1 MIERRHITRNKTY
14 LFDTEKSMEYRRIEA
29 GVSWPFSEDEGYIVV
44 MAENYNP
51 NPRLKKRDFR
61 LLDEYSSQDA
71 ERLVKKLYDFKL
83 HFLVD
88 IFYSDTQ
95 NTLSAYFIDKF
106 NATLAKTKK
115 GIYLTEAPFADDT
128 KNLRIYMHAIR
139 NLLMPNKKSLFFGDN
154 SMIPGAMSMILPD
167 EVQRKSAQEF
177 PMVAALGYVVMG
189 MSEPFL
195 DAEAERDIMKEFIER
210 KTVEDL

>member
-1 MIERRHITRNKTY
+1 
-14 LFDTEKSMEYRRIEA
+14 
-29 GVSWPFSEDEGYIVV
+29 
-44 MAENYNP
+44 
-51 NPRLKKRDFR
+51 
-61 LLDEYSSQDA
+61 
-71 ERLVKKLYDFKL
+71 LVKKLYDFKL